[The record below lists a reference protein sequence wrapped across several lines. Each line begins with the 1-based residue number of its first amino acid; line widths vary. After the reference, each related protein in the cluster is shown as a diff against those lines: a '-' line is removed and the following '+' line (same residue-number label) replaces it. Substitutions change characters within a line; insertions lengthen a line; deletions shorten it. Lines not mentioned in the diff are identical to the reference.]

1 MSGFLENLTSY
12 YQERLARLRNRP
24 FLKATMA
31 ASALVAVADG
41 SVSFSQRMRMDQIM
55 ETLTALKV
63 FDPHEGVDLFNDYV
77 REIVDSPKGGR
88 DAALKAITAG
98 ARDDETK
105 RLMIRVC
112 LAISE
117 ASGDIGLVEQ
127 IEIVSLCSLL
137 EVDPGACGLYTDVSP
152 RNIETPHA
160 PG

>member
-1 MSGFLENLTSY
+1 MSGFLDNLTSF

-31 ASALVAVADG
+31 ASALVAIADG
-41 SVSFSQRMRMDQIM
+41 SVTFSQRMRMDQIL

-77 REIVDSPKGGR
+77 REILDSPKEGR
-88 DAALKAITAG
+88 EAAIRAITAG
-98 ARDDETK
+98 ARDEESK

-117 ASGDIGLVEQ
+117 ASGEIGLVEQ

-137 EVDPGACGLYTDVSP
+137 GVDPGTCGLYTDVSP
-152 RNIETPHA
+152 RDIALPA
-160 PG
+160 VGK